1 MRFVA
6 TADWQLGMTAHY
18 LDDEARPRF
27 QQARLDAVRRIGA
40 VAEERGAAFVVV
52 CGDVFE
58 SNQLDRA
65 IVARTFEVL
74 RSFTVPVVLLPGNH
88 DPLDA
93 ASIYDS
99 QAFRDRVP
107 DHVHVLRDS
116 APYAVVEGV
125 EIVGAPWFS
134 KHPTRD
140 LVADACAGLLPAPEG
155 LVRVVAGHG
164 AASTLNPDRDALA
177 AIEVPA
183 LLKALDT
190 GCVHVAVLGDR
201 HSTTEVE
208 DRIWYAG
215 APEVTSRR
223 ESDPGNVLVIDVDAS
238 SGALTV
244 EREHVG
250 RWRFEVVD
258 APLSS
263 RDDVDMLAERLQ
275 EMPDKERTAVWL
287 TLSGT
292 LSTAEMAHLEGVLEE
307 ASDLF
312 ARLDAWERHTDLA
325 VLPDGH
331 DFADLGLSGFAQEAL
346 DELVEGATSGE
357 AGATVAQ
364 DALGLLYRL
373 AGAGR

>member
-18 LDDEARPRF
+18 LDDDARPRF
-27 QQARLDAVRRIGA
+27 QQARLDAVRRIGE
-40 VAEERGAAFVVV
+40 VADARGAEFVVV

-58 SNQLDRA
+58 SNQLDRS
-65 IVARTFEVL
+65 IVARTFEAL

-99 QAFRDRVP
+99 RAFQDLVP

-116 APYAVVEGV
+116 APYAVVDGV
-125 EIVGAPWFS
+125 EVVGAPWFS

-140 LVADACAGLLPAPEG
+140 LVADACASLGPVPEG
-155 LVRVVAGHG
+155 VVRIVAGHG
-164 AASTLNPDRDALA
+164 AASTLNPDRDAVA
-177 AIEVPA
+177 AIDVPA
-183 LLKALDT
+183 LRKALDNDLA
-190 GCVHVAVLGDR
+190 HVVVLGDR

-215 APEVTSRR
+215 APEVTHRR
-223 ESDPGNVLVIDVDAS
+223 ETDPGNVLVVDVDPE
-238 SGALTV
+238 SGAVTV
-244 EREHVG
+244 DRARVG
-250 RWRFEVVD
+250 RWRFEVVS
-258 APLSS
+258 AELAS
-263 RDDVDMLAERLQ
+263 RDDVDAFSQRLRA
-275 EMPDKERTAVWL
+275 MPDKDRTAVWL
-287 TLSGT
+287 TLRGT
-292 LSTAEMAHLEGVLEE
+292 LSTAEATRLEQVLEE
-307 ASDLF
+307 ARALF
-312 ARLDAWERHTDLA
+312 ARLDSWERHTDLV

-331 DFADLGLSGFAQEAL
+331 DFADLGLSGFAQAAL
-346 DELVEGATSGE
+346 DELVALATSE
-357 AGATVAQ
+357 SETARTAQ

>member
-1 MRFVA
+1 MRFIA
-6 TADWQLGMTAHY
+6 TADWQLGMTAWF
-18 LDDEARPRF
+18 LGDEARARF
-27 QQARLDAVRRIGA
+27 QQARLDAVRRIGE
-40 VAEERGAAFVVV
+40 VATERGAAFVVV

-65 IVARTFEVL
+65 IIARTFEVL

-93 ASIYDS
+93 ASIYD
-99 QAFRDRVP
+99 AKPFRDRVP

-116 APYAVVEGV
+116 APYAVVEGAEV
-125 EIVGAPWFS
+125 VGAPWFG

-140 LVADACAGLLPAPEG
+140 LVADACAGLQPTSDG

-164 AASTLNPDRDALA
+164 VASTFNPDRDALA
-177 AIEVPA
+177 AIDVPT
-183 LLKALDT
+183 LTKALDT
-190 GCVHVAVLGDR
+190 GRAHVAVLGDR
-201 HSTTEVE
+201 HSTTQVE

-223 ESDPGNVLVIDVDAS
+223 EEDPGNVLVVDVDPA
-238 SGALTV
+238 SGAV
-244 EREHVG
+244 SVAREHVG

-258 APLSS
+258 EELASPE
-263 RDDVDMLAERLQ
+263 DVDRLAARLAGL
-275 EMPDKERTAVWL
+275 PDKDRTAVWL
-287 TLSGT
+287 ALRGT
-292 LSTAEMAHLEGVLEE
+292 LSTAEKARLDGILEE
-307 ASDLF
+307 AGDLF

-331 DFADLGLSGFAQEAL
+331 DFADLGLSGFAQAAL
-346 DELVEGATSGE
+346 EELTGLAASDGPD
-357 AGATVAQ
+357 APVAQ